1 MSVYLV
7 ISLPK
12 IPYIHRIYMVLANPI
27 NNTYGVYALFLA
39 GKSPHIT
46 YTVIHIAYI
55 RFWPTLDTAL
65 TTTHTHT
72 HHTHPHTHTHTHT
85 HTPFLLCSRSAKK
98 RAQARPHLLNCAY
111 KQVASCRRST
121 CFTCCLLVVGACEE
135 GGHGTQ
141 PSFLLFYGGT

>member
-1 MSVYLV
+1 
-7 ISLPK
+7 
-12 IPYIHRIYMVLANPI
+12 MVLANPI

-72 HHTHPHTHTHTHT
+72 HHTHTHTHV
-85 HTPFLLCSRSAKK
+85 
-98 RAQARPHLLNCAY
+98 RAHAPVPKGGQYRPCLKTET
-111 KQVASCRRST
+111 KQRCL
-121 CFTCCLLVVGACEE
+121 CLLWPAWTRQG
-135 GGHGTQ
+135 
-141 PSFLLFYGGT
+141 